1 MQALLADTSVWVAHL
16 RGHDPAFAAELEAG
30 HVLMHP
36 AIMGE
41 LATLNLKDRDN
52 LLHLMRSLP
61 AASEAS
67 HEDVLDMLTDET
79 TPRPGPD
86 RHPVAAR
93 GPTGPRA
100 LLVARRRGGRG
111 GRSTW
116 AAGLARDRRP

>member
-79 TPRPGPD
+79 TPARGLGLTDIQLLRAAQLD
-86 RHPVAAR
+86 RARFWSRDAEVAAAADQL
-93 GPTGPRA
+93 G
-100 LLVARRRGGRG
+100 LLV
-111 GRSTW
+111 
-116 AAGLARDRRP
+116 